1 MDFRLHPPK
10 RTQDQ
15 ESAADWHKG
24 CKVHIGLTCSACL
37 GAPSVNDDRL
47 AGQSVG
53 DTAKEQAKA
62 PGTEG
67 FQALFFAFSTALGG
81 TYENSR
87 TIAETEGHAK
97 PASP

>member
-47 AGQSVG
+47 AGQNVG

-67 FQALFFAFSTALGG
+67 FQALFFCFF
-81 TYENSR
+81 NCSR
-87 TIAETEGHAK
+87 GHL
-97 PASP
+97 

>member
-10 RTQDQ
+10 RTQDE
-15 ESAADWHKG
+15 ESVADWHKG
-24 CKVHIGLTCSACL
+24 CKVHLVLTCSVCL
-37 GAPSVNDDRL
+37 GTPSVNDDRL

-67 FQALFFAFSTALGG
+67 FQAFFFAFSTVIGFGG
-81 TYENSR
+81 
-87 TIAETEGHAK
+87 HL
-97 PASP
+97 